1 MKLKLIVTKNCLAC
15 ARAET
20 SLRKIAGNYPGLY
33 LNIVDANDFKEKP
46 ISIVPALLV
55 DDELFSYGDIDEE
68 KVLAIVTSK

>member
-1 MKLKLIVTKNCLAC
+1 M
-15 ARAET
+15 
-20 SLRKIAGNYPGLY
+20 Y